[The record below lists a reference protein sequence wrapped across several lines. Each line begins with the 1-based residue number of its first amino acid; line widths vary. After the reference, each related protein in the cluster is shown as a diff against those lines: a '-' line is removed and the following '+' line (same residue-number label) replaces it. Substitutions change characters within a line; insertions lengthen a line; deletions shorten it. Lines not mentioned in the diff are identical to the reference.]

1 MAVHDYVI
9 ANDSAANV
17 RADINAA
24 LAAIRSSNLSPTEPA
39 NKFAGLFWFDT
50 TNDELKFR
58 NEANDG
64 WIVLGKFQNNANVA
78 ATPSGAILQFAGST
92 APDGWLI
99 CNGATVSRS
108 TYANLFAAISTTYGA
123 GNGSTTFQIPDLR
136 GRVPVGAGQGSGL
149 SNRVLAA
156 TGGQQSLPLT
166 EAQIP
171 THRHFLVADTV
182 SFTNADVDGV
192 NTNLRNDNQI
202 TRGGQH
208 ELQSANQEAY
218 HLGGASAAAT
228 IGRSSTVGQ
237 SQAVS
242 RMQPF
247 MVLNHIIKV

>member
-17 RADINAA
+17 RADINSV

-64 WIVLGKFQNNANVA
+64 WIVIGKFANNTNTS
-78 ATPSGAILQFAGST
+78 ATPAGAILQFAGST

-99 CNGATVSRS
+99 CNGDTVSRS
-108 TYANLFAAISTTYGA
+108 TYANLFAAIGEAYGA
-123 GNGSTTFQIPDLR
+123 GNGSTTFKIPDLR

-149 SNRVLAA
+149 SNRVLAVS
-156 TGGQQSLPLT
+156 GGQQSAALSIN
-166 EAQIP
+166 QIP
-171 THRHFLVADTV
+171 AHTHFMFADASVSNNTGFTTATTQVPKEGGILGDASQDHKYRMKSTTVAASLGKTSSV
-182 SFTNADVDGV
+182 GSS
-192 NTNLRNDNQI
+192 
-202 TRGGQH
+202 
-208 ELQSANQEAY
+208 SA
-218 HLGGASAAAT
+218 
-228 IGRSSTVGQ
+228 VG
-237 SQAVS
+237 

-247 MVLNHIIKV
+247 LVVNHIIKV

>member
-17 RADINAA
+17 RADINNA

-99 CNGATVSRS
+99 CNGQTVSRT

-123 GNGSTTFQIPDLR
+123 GNGSTTFSIPDLR
-136 GRVPVGAGQGSGL
+136 GRVPVGAGQGAGL
-149 SNRVLAA
+149 TNRVLAA
-156 TGGQQSLPLT
+156 TGGQQSAALS
-166 EAQIP
+166 ESQIP
-171 THRHFLVADTV
+171 THHHLLVADVV
-182 SFTNADVDGV
+182 SSTNGASGDL
-192 NTNLRNDNQI
+192 TSSNQI
-202 TRGGQH
+202 KRGGQH
-208 ELQSANQEAY
+208 ELTTFNQEAY
-218 HLGGASAAAT
+218 HLGGVSTAAT
-228 IGRSSTVGQ
+228 IGRSSNVG
-237 SQAVS
+237 SSSAVS